1 MMRSLRARLLLVSAV
16 VLAGFLGLTGLA
28 LDQAFRASAESALRE
43 RLQSH
48 LYALLAAADL
58 NANNRLELPV
68 ELPEPRFNLVGSG
81 LMAEVRDATGLPVWR
96 SRSALGA
103 EFAGTSSSSAPGE
116 RVYTQTAAGETA
128 ARLMLSFA
136 TRWEGGGGEPQ
147 IYVFHVAERL
157 DEQAAQIRQFRR
169 VLFGWL
175 AAATLLLLV
184 TQALILRWGLAPLRR
199 VAQDLSEMEAG
210 RAQAL
215 SGRYPAELQ
224 PLIDNL
230 NALLAEA
237 RQHLQRYR
245 DTLGNLA
252 HSLKTPLAVLR
263 GSVEAQASVEELRAV
278 AQEQLQNMNEIVE
291 YQLQRAAAAG
301 RTALSAPLPVAPA
314 ARKLLA
320 ALEKVYAAKS
330 LRVETDIA
338 PGVMFRGDEGDL
350 LEILGNVADNA
361 FKWARS
367 RVRVQARNETSG
379 QSRLHFTLHIEDD
392 GPGIPDDQVQ
402 RVRARGARA
411 DASIPGHGL
420 GLAVVQ
426 EIVELYDG
434 ELVIARSPL
443 GGAAVEVR
451 L

>member
-1 MMRSLRARLLLVSAV
+1 MRSLRARLLLVSAV

-58 NANNRLELPV
+58 DASDQLELPV

-81 LMAEVRDATGLPVWR
+81 LMAEVHDATGTPVWR

-103 EFAGTSSSSAPGE
+103 EFAGASSSFAPGE
-116 RVYTQTAAGETA
+116 RVYTQTAGGETA
-128 ARLMLSFA
+128 ARLMLSLA
-136 TRWEGGGGEPQ
+136 TRWEGGAEPR

-157 DEQAAQIRQFRR
+157 DEHEAQILQFRR
-169 VLFGWL
+169 GLFGWL

-184 TQALILRWGLAPLRR
+184 AQALILRWGLAPLRR
-199 VAQDLSEMEAG
+199 VAQDLSEMESG

-215 SGRYPAELQ
+215 AGRYPAELQ

-263 GSVEAQASVEELRAV
+263 GSVEARAPVEELRAV
-278 AQEQLQNMNEIVE
+278 AQEQLQNMNQIVE

-301 RTALSAPLPVAPA
+301 RTALSAPLPVLPP

-320 ALEKVYAAKS
+320 ALEKVYAAKG

-338 PGVMFRGDEGDL
+338 PEVMFRGDAGDL

-367 RVRVQARNETSG
+367 RVRVQAQNPAGG
-379 QSRLHFTLHIEDD
+379 QPGTRFTLRIEDD
-392 GPGIPDDQVQ
+392 GPGIPDDQLQ

-411 DASIPGHGL
+411 DAAIPGHGL

-434 ELVIARSPL
+434 ALVIARSPL

>member
-1 MMRSLRARLLLVSAV
+1 MGSLRARLLLVSAA
-16 VLAGFLGLTGLA
+16 VLAGFLGLTGVV
-28 LDQAFRASAESALRE
+28 LDQAFRTSAESALRE
-43 RLQSH
+43 RLQGH

-58 NANNRLELPV
+58 NDRQQLELPV
-68 ELPEPRFNLVGSG
+68 ELPEPRFNLIGSG
-81 LMAEVRDATGLPVWR
+81 LVAEVRDAAGATVWR
-96 SRSALGA
+96 SRSALGM
-103 EFAGTSSSSAPGE
+103 EFGAMATGVPGE
-116 RVYTQTAAGETA
+116 RVYTPLSEGNSA

-136 TRWEGGGGEPQ
+136 TRWESGAREPL
-147 IYVFHVAERL
+147 IYVFHIAERL
-157 DEQAAQIRQFRR
+157 DEHEAQIRQFRR
-169 VLFGWL
+169 GLFGWL
-175 AAATLLLLV
+175 AAATALLLV
-184 TQALILRWGLAPLRR
+184 AQALILRWGLAPLRR

-210 RAQAL
+210 RTQAL

-224 PLIDNL
+224 PLVNNL

-237 RQHLQRYR
+237 RTHLQRYR

-263 GSVEAQASVEELRAV
+263 SSVEGKAPAEELRAV

-301 RTALSAPLPVAPA
+301 RSALSTPLPVLPPA
-314 ARKLLA
+314 HKLLG
-320 ALEKVYAAKS
+320 ALKKVYTARG
-330 LRVETDIA
+330 LQVEIA
-338 PGVMFRGDEGDL
+338 IDPEVMFRGDEGDL

-367 RVRVQARNETSG
+367 RVRVQAQNLAGPSG
-379 QSRLHFTLHIEDD
+379 ARFVLRVEDD
-392 GPGIPDDQVQ
+392 GPGIPEDQIE
-402 RVRARGARA
+402 RVRTRGVRA
-411 DASIPGHGL
+411 DSKTPGHGL

-426 EIVELYDG
+426 EIVGLYGG

>member
-1 MMRSLRARLLLVSAV
+1 MRSLRARLLWVSAA

-58 NANNRLELPV
+58 NDRQQLELPV

-81 LMAEVRDATGLPVWR
+81 LVAEVRDAAGAIVWR
-96 SRSALGA
+96 SRSAVGM
-103 EFAGTSSSSAPGE
+103 EFGVLATSVPGE
-116 RVYTQTAAGETA
+116 RVYTPLSEGNSA

-136 TRWEGGGGEPQ
+136 TRWESGAREPLT
-147 IYVFHVAERL
+147 YVFHIAERL
-157 DEQAAQIRQFRR
+157 DEHEAQIRQFRR
-169 VLFGWL
+169 GLFGWL
-175 AAATLLLLV
+175 AAATVLLLV
-184 TQALILRWGLAPLRR
+184 AQALILRWGLAPLRR
-199 VAQDLSEMEAG
+199 VARDLSEMEAG
-210 RAQAL
+210 RTQAL

-224 PLIDNL
+224 PLADNL

-237 RQHLQRYR
+237 RAHLQRYR

-263 GSVEAQASVEELRAV
+263 GSVEGKAPAEELRAG
-278 AQEQLQNMNEIVE
+278 AQEQLQDMNDIVE
-291 YQLQRAAAAG
+291 YQLQRAATAG
-301 RTALSAPLPVAPA
+301 RTALSAPLPVLPP
-314 ARKLLA
+314 ARKLVG
-320 ALEKVYAAKS
+320 ALKKVYAARG
-330 LRVETDIA
+330 LQVEIAIA
-338 PGVMFRGDEGDL
+338 PEVMFRGDEGDL
-350 LEILGNVADNA
+350 LEILGNAADNA

-367 RVRVQARNETSG
+367 RVRVQAQNSAAG
-379 QSRLHFTLHIEDD
+379 QSGAGFVMRIEDD
-392 GPGIPDDQVQ
+392 GPGIPDDQIE

-411 DASIPGHGL
+411 DAKTPGHGL

-426 EIVELYDG
+426 EIVGLYGG
-434 ELVIARSPL
+434 ELEISRSPL

>member
-1 MMRSLRARLLLVSAV
+1 MRSLRARLLLVSAV

-58 NANNRLELPV
+58 DANSRLELPV

-81 LMAEVRDATGLPVWR
+81 LMAEVRDAAGEPVWR

-103 EFAGTSSSSAPGE
+103 EFAGVSPAAAPGE
-116 RVYTQTAAGETA
+116 RVFTQTGDGEA
-128 ARLMLSFA
+128 PARLMLSFA
-136 TRWEGGGGEPQ
+136 TRWEGAGREPQ

-157 DEQAAQIRQFRR
+157 DEHLAQIRQFRR
-169 VLFGWL
+169 GLFGWL

-184 TQALILRWGLAPLRR
+184 AQALILRWGLAPLRR

-230 NALLAEA
+230 NALLAQA

-263 GSVEAQASVEELRAV
+263 GSVEAKAPVEELRAV

-301 RTALSAPLPVAPA
+301 RTVLSVPLPVLPP

-320 ALEKVYAAKS
+320 ALEKVYAAKA
-330 LRVETDIA
+330 LRVEIEIA
-338 PGVMFRGDEGDL
+338 PEAMFRGDEGDL

-367 RVRVQARNETSG
+367 RVRVQSQNPAAG
-379 QSRLHFTLHIEDD
+379 QSGAHFTLRIEDD
-392 GPGIPDDQVQ
+392 GPGIPDDQAQ

-411 DASIPGHGL
+411 DTKTPGHGL

-434 ELVIARSPL
+434 ELVISRSPL

>member
-1 MMRSLRARLLLVSAV
+1 MRSLRARLLLVSAV

-58 NANNRLELPV
+58 NPDNRLELPV

-81 LMAEVRDATGLPVWR
+81 LMAEVRDATGTPVWR

-103 EFAGTSSSSAPGE
+103 EFAGTASASAPGA
-116 RVYTQTAAGETA
+116 RVYTQTHDASP
-128 ARLMLSFA
+128 RLMLSFA
-136 TRWEGGGGEPQ
+136 TRWEGGGAPQ

-157 DEQAAQIRQFRR
+157 DEHLAQIRQFRR
-169 VLFGWL
+169 GLFGWL

-184 TQALILRWGLAPLRR
+184 AQALILRWGLAPLRR

-210 RAQAL
+210 RAQTL

-263 GSVEAQASVEELRAV
+263 GSVEARAPVEELRAV
-278 AQEQLQNMNEIVE
+278 AQEQLQNMNQIVE

-301 RTALSAPLPVAPA
+301 RTALSVPLPVLPP

-320 ALEKVYAAKS
+320 ALEKVYAAKA

-367 RVRVQARNETSG
+367 RVRVQARNETTG
-379 QSRLHFTLHIEDD
+379 QSRLHFTLRIEDD
-392 GPGIPDDQVQ
+392 GPGIPDDQLP

-411 DASIPGHGL
+411 DAAIPGHGL

-451 L
+451 M

>member
-1 MMRSLRARLLLVSAV
+1 MRSLRTRLLLVSAV

-28 LDQAFRASAESALRE
+28 LDRAFSASAESALRE

-58 NANNRLELPV
+58 DEQQQLKLPI
-68 ELPEPRFNLVGSG
+68 ELPEPRFNLIGSG
-81 LMAEVRDATGLPVWR
+81 LAAEVRDAAGATVWR
-96 SRSALGA
+96 SRSALGTD
-103 EFAGTSSSSAPGE
+103 FAGIAADVPGQ
-116 RVYTQTAAGETA
+116 RVYTPLGDGASA

-136 TRWEGGGGEPQ
+136 TRWEGRDRQPQ
-147 IYVFHVAERL
+147 VYVFHVAERL
-157 DEQAAQIRQFRR
+157 DEQQAQIRQFRR
-169 VLFGWL
+169 GLFGWL
-175 AAATLLLLV
+175 AAATVLLLLV
-184 TQALILRWGLAPLRR
+184 QALILRWGLSPLRR

-215 SGRYPAELQ
+215 SGRYPTELQ

-230 NALLAEA
+230 NTLLADA
-237 RQHLQRYR
+237 RAHLQRYR

-252 HSLKTPLAVLR
+252 HSLKTPLAVMR
-263 GSVEAQASVEELRAV
+263 ASVESRAPVEALRTV
-278 AQEQLQNMNEIVE
+278 TQEQLQNMNEIVE

-301 RTALSAPLPVAPA
+301 RTALSVPLPAAPV
-314 ARKLLA
+314 ARKLVA

-330 LRVETDIA
+330 LQVELAIA
-338 PGVMFRGDEGDL
+338 PDVMFRGDEGDL
-350 LEILGNVADNA
+350 LEMLGNLSDNA

-367 RVRVQARNETSG
+367 RVRVQARNETGGPSG
-379 QSRLHFTLHIEDD
+379 PRFTLRIEDD
-392 GPGIPDDQVQ
+392 GPGIPDDQAQ
-402 RVRARGARA
+402 RVRTRGARA
-411 DASIPGHGL
+411 DAATPGHGL

-426 EIVELYDG
+426 EMAELYGG
-434 ELVIARSPL
+434 ELIISRSAL

>member
-1 MMRSLRARLLLVSAV
+1 MRSLRARLLLVSAA
-16 VLAGFLGLTGLA
+16 VLAGFFGLTGVA

-58 NANNRLELPV
+58 NDRQQLELPI
-68 ELPEPRFNLVGSG
+68 ELPEPRFNLIGSG
-81 LMAEVRDATGLPVWR
+81 LIAEVRDAAGAIVWR

-103 EFAGTSSSSAPGE
+103 VFEGAPVTAAGE
-116 RVYTQTAAGETA
+116 RVYRQTDGASP
-128 ARLMLSFA
+128 RLMLSFA
-136 TRWEGGGGEPQ
+136 TRWESGGRAPQ
-147 IYVFHVAERL
+147 TYVFHVAERL
-157 DEQAAQIRQFRR
+157 DEHLAQIRQFRR
-169 VLFGWL
+169 GLFGWL
-175 AAATLLLLV
+175 AAAAVLLLAA
-184 TQALILRWGLAPLRR
+184 QALILRWGLAPLRR
-199 VAQDLSEMEAG
+199 VARDLSEMEAG

-215 SGRYPAELQ
+215 TGRYPAELQ

-263 GSVEAQASVEELRAV
+263 GSVEGKAPLEELRAT
-278 AQEQLQNMNEIVE
+278 AQEQLQAMNRIVE

-301 RTALSAPLPVAPA
+301 RTALSAPLPVLPP

-320 ALEKVYAAKS
+320 ALEKVYAAKA

-338 PGVMFRGDEGDL
+338 PEVMFRGDAGDL
-350 LEILGNVADNA
+350 LEILGNLADNA
-361 FKWARS
+361 CKWARS
-367 RVRVQARNETSG
+367 RVRVQAYNPAAERSAP
-379 QSRLHFTLHIEDD
+379 RFVLRVEDD
-392 GPGIPDDQVQ
+392 GPGIPEDQLE
-402 RVRARGARA
+402 RVLARGARA
-411 DASIPGHGL
+411 DAATPGHGL

-426 EIVELYDG
+426 DIVGLYGGALEIS
-434 ELVIARSPL
+434 RSPL

>member
-1 MMRSLRARLLLVSAV
+1 MRSLRARLLWVSAA

-58 NANNRLELPV
+58 NDRQQLELPF

-81 LMAEVRDATGLPVWR
+81 LVAEVRDAAGAIVWR
-96 SRSALGA
+96 SRSAVGM
-103 EFAGTSSSSAPGE
+103 EFGVLATSVPGE
-116 RVYTQTAAGETA
+116 RVYTPLPEGNSA

-136 TRWEGGGGEPQ
+136 TRWESGAREPRT
-147 IYVFHVAERL
+147 YVFHIAERL
-157 DEQAAQIRQFRR
+157 DEHEAQIRQFRR
-169 VLFGWL
+169 GLFGWL
-175 AAATLLLLV
+175 AAATVLLLV
-184 TQALILRWGLAPLRR
+184 AQALILRWGLAPLRR

-210 RAQAL
+210 RTQAL
-215 SGRYPAELQ
+215 SGRYPSELQ
-224 PLIDNL
+224 PLVNNL

-237 RQHLQRYR
+237 RTHLQRYR

-263 GSVEAQASVEELRAV
+263 GSVEGKAPAEELRAV
-278 AQEQLQNMNEIVE
+278 AQEQLQNMNDIVE

-301 RTALSAPLPVAPA
+301 RNALSAPLPVLPV
-314 ARKLLA
+314 ARKLLD
-320 ALEKVYAAKS
+320 ALKKVYATKA
-330 LRVETDIA
+330 LQVEIAIA
-338 PGVMFRGDEGDL
+338 PEVMFRGDEGDL

-367 RVRVQARNETSG
+367 RVRVQAQNSAGPSG
-379 QSRLHFTLHIEDD
+379 ARFVLRVEDD
-392 GPGIPDDQVQ
+392 GPGIPDDQIE
-402 RVRARGARA
+402 RVRTRGVRA
-411 DASIPGHGL
+411 DAKIPGHGL

-426 EIVELYDG
+426 EIVGLYGG

-451 L
+451 LQ

>member
-1 MMRSLRARLLLVSAV
+1 MRSLRARLLLVSAV

-28 LDQAFRASAESALRE
+28 LDQAFRASAEIALRE

-58 NANNRLELPV
+58 NASNRLELPV

-81 LMAEVRDATGLPVWR
+81 LIAEIRDAAGTPVWR

-103 EFAGTSSSSAPGE
+103 EFAGTATASASGA
-116 RVYTQTAAGETA
+116 RVYTQTHGASP
-128 ARLMLSFA
+128 RLMLSFA
-136 TRWEGGGGEPQ
+136 TRWEGGGEPQ

-157 DEQAAQIRQFRR
+157 DEHLAQIRQFRR
-169 VLFGWL
+169 GLFGWL

-184 TQALILRWGLAPLRR
+184 AQALILRWGLAPLRR

-210 RAQAL
+210 RAQTL

-263 GSVEAQASVEELRAV
+263 GSVEAKAPVEELRAV

-367 RVRVQARNETSG
+367 RVRVQARNETTG
-379 QSRLHFTLHIEDD
+379 QSRLHFTLRIEDD

>member
-1 MMRSLRARLLLVSAV
+1 MRSLRTRLLLVSAV

-58 NANNRLELPV
+58 NTSNQLELPV
-68 ELPEPRFNLVGSG
+68 ELPEPRFNLIGSG
-81 LMAEVRDATGLPVWR
+81 LMAEVRDAAGETVWR

-103 EFAGTSSSSAPGE
+103 EFKPVSTATPGE
-116 RVYTQTAAGETA
+116 RVYTPISDGDSP

-136 TRWEGGGGEPQ
+136 TRWEVGDRQ
-147 IYVFHVAERL
+147 SRVYVFHIAERL
-157 DEQAAQIRQFRR
+157 DEHQAQIQQFRR
-169 VLFGWL
+169 DLFGWL

-184 TQALILRWGLAPLRR
+184 AQALILRWGLAPLRR

-215 SGRYPAELQ
+215 SGRYPTELQ

-230 NALLAEA
+230 NVLLADA
-237 RQHLQRYR
+237 RAHLQRYR

-263 GSVEAQASVEELRAV
+263 GSIEAKAPVEELRTA

-301 RTALSAPLPVAPA
+301 RTALSAPLPVAPT

-330 LRVETDIA
+330 LRIETDIA
-338 PGVMFRGDEGDL
+338 PEVMFRGDEGDL
-350 LEILGNVADNA
+350 LEILGNLADNA
-361 FKWARS
+361 CKWAHS
-367 RVRVQARNETSG
+367 CVRVQAQIPVAG
-379 QSRLHFTLHIEDD
+379 QSGWHFTLRIEDD

-402 RVRARGARA
+402 RVRARGVRA
-411 DASIPGHGL
+411 DAKAPGHGL

-434 ELVIARSPL
+434 ELVITRSSL

>member
-1 MMRSLRARLLLVSAV
+1 MRSLRARLLLVSAV
-16 VLAGFLGLTGLA
+16 VLAGFLGLTGLV
-28 LDQAFRASAESALRE
+28 LDQAFRASAETALRE

-68 ELPEPRFNLVGSG
+68 ELPESRFNLVGSG
-81 LMAEVRDATGLPVWR
+81 LMAEVRDAAGTPVWR

-103 EFAGTSSSSAPGE
+103 ELNGVSSSAPGE
-116 RVYTQTAAGETA
+116 RVYTQTAAGA
-128 ARLMLSFA
+128 APARLKLSFA
-136 TRWEGGGGEPQ
+136 TRWEGGGEPQ

-157 DEQAAQIRQFRR
+157 DEHMAQIQQFRR
-169 VLFGWL
+169 GLFGWL

-184 TQALILRWGLAPLRR
+184 AQALILRWGLAPLRR

-210 RAQAL
+210 RAQVL

-230 NALLAEA
+230 NTLLAEA

-263 GSVEAQASVEELRAV
+263 GSVEAKAPVGELRAV
-278 AQEQLQNMNEIVE
+278 AQEQLQSMNEIVE

-301 RTALSAPLPVAPA
+301 RTALSTPLPVAPA

-338 PGVMFRGDEGDL
+338 PEVMFRGDEGDL
-350 LEILGNVADNA
+350 LEIFGNVADNA
-361 FKWARS
+361 CKWARS
-367 RVRVQARNETSG
+367 RVRVQAQNPAAG
-379 QSRLHFTLHIEDD
+379 QSGARFTLRIEDD

-411 DASIPGHGL
+411 DAAIPGHGL

-443 GGAAVEVR
+443 GGAAVEIR

>member
-1 MMRSLRARLLLVSAV
+1 MRSLRARLLLVSAV
-16 VLAGFLGLTGLA
+16 VLAGFLGLTGIA

-81 LMAEVRDATGLPVWR
+81 LMAEVRDAAGALVWR

-103 EFAGTSSSSAPGE
+103 EFAGVSSSSAPGE
-116 RVYTQTAAGETA
+116 RVYTQTAAGA
-128 ARLMLSFA
+128 VPRLMLSFA
-136 TRWEGGGGEPQ
+136 ARWEGGDEPQ

-157 DEQAAQIRQFRR
+157 DEHAAQIRQFRR
-169 VLFGWL
+169 GLFGWL

-184 TQALILRWGLAPLRR
+184 AQALILRWGLAPLRR

-263 GSVEAQASVEELRAV
+263 GSVEAKAPVEELRAV

-338 PGVMFRGDEGDL
+338 PEVMFRGDEGDL

-367 RVRVQARNETSG
+367 RVRVQAQNPVAGESG
-379 QSRLHFTLHIEDD
+379 ARFMLRIEDD

-411 DASIPGHGL
+411 DAATPGHGL

-434 ELVIARSPL
+434 ELAIARSPL

>member
-1 MMRSLRARLLLVSAV
+1 MRSLRARLLLVSAV

-58 NANNRLELPV
+58 DAGNRLELPV

-81 LMAEVRDATGLPVWR
+81 LMAEVRDAGDALVWR

-103 EFAGTSSSSAPGE
+103 EFKGISTSAPGE
-116 RVYTQTAAGETA
+116 RVYSQTAAGKTP

-136 TRWEGGGGEPQ
+136 TRWEGGGEPQ

-157 DEQAAQIRQFRR
+157 DEHAAQILQFRR
-169 VLFGWL
+169 GLFGWL

-184 TQALILRWGLAPLRR
+184 AQALILRWGLAPLRR

-224 PLIDNL
+224 PLINNL

-263 GSVEAQASVEELRAV
+263 GSVEAKAPVEELRAV

-301 RTALSAPLPVAPA
+301 RTALSTPLPAAPA

-367 RVRVQARNETSG
+367 RVRVQAQNPAARQSG
-379 QSRLHFTLHIEDD
+379 ARFTLRIEDD

-411 DASIPGHGL
+411 DTATPGHGL

-434 ELVIARSPL
+434 ELIIARSPL
-443 GGAAVEVR
+443 GGAAVEIR

>member
-1 MMRSLRARLLLVSAV
+1 MRSLRARLLLVSAV
-16 VLAGFLGLTGLA
+16 VLAGFLGLTGIA
-28 LDQAFRASAESALRE
+28 LDQAFRASTESALRE

-58 NANNRLELPV
+58 NASNQLELPV

-81 LMAEVRDATGLPVWR
+81 LMAEVRDAAGETVWR

-103 EFAGTSSSSAPGE
+103 ELKRVSTATPGE
-116 RVYTQTAAGETA
+116 RVYTQISDGDSPTQ
-128 ARLMLSFA
+128 LMLSFA
-136 TRWEGGGGEPQ
+136 TRWEVGDNQ
-147 IYVFHVAERL
+147 SRVYVFHIAERL
-157 DEQAAQIRQFRR
+157 EEHQAQIRQFRR
-169 VLFGWL
+169 GLFGWL
-175 AAATLLLLV
+175 AAATVLLLV
-184 TQALILRWGLAPLRR
+184 AQALILRWGLTPLRR

-215 SGRYPAELQ
+215 PGRYPAELQ

-230 NALLAEA
+230 NALLTGA

-263 GSVEAQASVEELRAV
+263 GSVEAKAPVEELRTV
-278 AQEQLQNMNEIVE
+278 AQEQLQNMNDIVE

-301 RTALSAPLPVAPA
+301 RTALSTPLPVAPA
-314 ARKLLA
+314 ARKLIA

-330 LRVETDIA
+330 LQVEIDIA
-338 PGVMFRGDEGDL
+338 PGVMFRGDEGDF
-350 LEILGNVADNA
+350 LEILGNITDNA

-367 RVRVQARNETSG
+367 RVRVQALNELGGPSG
-379 QSRLHFTLHIEDD
+379 PRFTLRVEDD

-411 DASIPGHGL
+411 DMATPGHGL

>member
-1 MMRSLRARLLLVSAV
+1 MRSLRARLLLVSAV

-58 NANNRLELPV
+58 NASDRLELPV

-81 LMAEVRDATGLPVWR
+81 LMAEVHDATGTPVWR

-103 EFAGTSSSSAPGE
+103 EFAGASSSFAPGE

-136 TRWEGGGGEPQ
+136 TRWESGAEPQ

-157 DEQAAQIRQFRR
+157 DEHETQILQFRR
-169 VLFGWL
+169 GLFGWL

-184 TQALILRWGLAPLRR
+184 AQALILRWGLAPLRR
-199 VAQDLSEMEAG
+199 VAQDLSEMESG

-215 SGRYPAELQ
+215 AGRYPAELQ

-263 GSVEAQASVEELRAV
+263 GSVEAKAPVEELRAV

-320 ALEKVYAAKS
+320 ALEKVYATKG

-338 PGVMFRGDEGDL
+338 PEVMFRGDEGDL

-367 RVRVQARNETSG
+367 RVRVQAQNLPAG
-379 QSRLHFTLHIEDD
+379 QPATRFTLRIEDD
-392 GPGIPDDQVQ
+392 GPGIPDDQLQ

-411 DASIPGHGL
+411 DAAIPGHGL

>member
-1 MMRSLRARLLLVSAV
+1 MRSLRTRLLLVSAV

-28 LDQAFRASAESALRE
+28 LDRAFSASAESALRE
-43 RLQSH
+43 RLQGH

-58 NANNRLELPV
+58 NASNRLELPV
-68 ELPEPRFNLVGSG
+68 ELPEPRFNLIGSG
-81 LMAEVRDATGLPVWR
+81 LVAEVRDAAGVSVWR
-96 SRSALGA
+96 SRSALGVD
-103 EFAGTSSSSAPGE
+103 FAAATNAAPGE
-116 RVYTQTAAGETA
+116 RVYTQSTDGVAP
-128 ARLMLSFA
+128 RLTLSLA
-136 TRWEGGGGEPQ
+136 TRWEVGGQPRV
-147 IYVFHVAERL
+147 YVFHVAERL
-157 DEQAAQIRQFRR
+157 DEYQAQIRQFRR
-169 VLFGWL
+169 GLFGWL
-175 AAATLLLLV
+175 AAATVLLLV
-184 TQALILRWGLAPLRR
+184 AQALILRWGLAPLRR
-199 VAQDLSEMEAG
+199 VASDLSEMEAG

-215 SGRYPAELQ
+215 SGRYPTELQ
-224 PLIDNL
+224 PLVDNL
-230 NALLAEA
+230 NALLAGA
-237 RQHLQRYR
+237 RTHLQRYR

-263 GSVEAQASVEELRAV
+263 GSVEAKAPVEELRAV

-301 RTALSAPLPVAPA
+301 RTALSAPLPAAPA
-314 ARKLLA
+314 VGKLLA
-320 ALEKVYAAKS
+320 ALEKVYASKS
-330 LRVETDIA
+330 LRMDIDIA

-350 LEILGNVADNA
+350 LEVLGNVADNA
-361 FKWARS
+361 CKWASS
-367 RVRVQARNETSG
+367 RVRVEARNESG
-379 QSRLHFTLHIEDD
+379 GAEGPRFLLRVEDD

-411 DASIPGHGL
+411 DAAMPGHGL

-434 ELVIARSPL
+434 ELVILRSPL

>member
-1 MMRSLRARLLLVSAV
+1 
-16 VLAGFLGLTGLA
+16 
-28 LDQAFRASAESALRE
+28 
-43 RLQSH
+43 
-48 LYALLAAADL
+48 
-58 NANNRLELPV
+58 
-68 ELPEPRFNLVGSG
+68 
-81 LMAEVRDATGLPVWR
+81 
-96 SRSALGA
+96 
-103 EFAGTSSSSAPGE
+103 
-116 RVYTQTAAGETA
+116 VYTQTHGASP
-128 ARLMLSFA
+128 RLMLSFA
-136 TRWEGGGGEPQ
+136 TRWEGGGAPQ
-147 IYVFHVAERL
+147 TYVFHVAERL
-157 DEQAAQIRQFRR
+157 DEHLAQIRQFRR
-169 VLFGWL
+169 GLFGWL

-184 TQALILRWGLAPLRR
+184 AQALILRWGLAPLRR

-210 RAQAL
+210 RAQTLA
-215 SGRYPAELQ
+215 GRYPAELQ

-263 GSVEAQASVEELRAV
+263 GSVEGRAPVEELRAV

-301 RTALSAPLPVAPA
+301 RTALSAPLPVLPP

-320 ALEKVYAAKS
+320 AMEKVYAAKA

-367 RVRVQARNETSG
+367 RVRVQARNETTG

-402 RVRARGARA
+402 LVRARGARA
-411 DASIPGHGL
+411 DAAVPGHGL

>member
-1 MMRSLRARLLLVSAV
+1 MRSLRARLLLVSAV
-16 VLAGFLGLTGLA
+16 VLAGFLGLTGLV
-28 LDQAFRASAESALRE
+28 LDQAFRASAETALRE

-81 LMAEVRDATGLPVWR
+81 LMAEVRDAAGTPVWR

-103 EFAGTSSSSAPGE
+103 EFKGIATSVPGE
-116 RVYTQTAAGETA
+116 RVYTQTAGGETA
-128 ARLMLSFA
+128 PRLMLSFA
-136 TRWEGGGGEPQ
+136 TRWEGGGEPQ

-157 DEQAAQIRQFRR
+157 DVHAAQIRQFRR
-169 VLFGWL
+169 GLFGWL

-184 TQALILRWGLAPLRR
+184 AQALILRWGLAPLRR

-210 RAQAL
+210 RAQVL

-263 GSVEAQASVEELRAV
+263 GSVEAKAPVEELRAV

-301 RTALSAPLPVAPA
+301 RTALSTPLAGGARGAQAAGRAGKGVRGEIPA
-314 ARKLLA
+314 
-320 ALEKVYAAKS
+320 
-330 LRVETDIA
+330 
-338 PGVMFRGDEGDL
+338 RG
-350 LEILGNVADNA
+350 N
-361 FKWARS
+361 RY
-367 RVRVQARNETSG
+367 
-379 QSRLHFTLHIEDD
+379 
-392 GPGIPDDQVQ
+392 
-402 RVRARGARA
+402 RARGDVSR
-411 DASIPGHGL
+411 
-420 GLAVVQ
+420 
-426 EIVELYDG
+426 
-434 ELVIARSPL
+434 R
-443 GGAAVEVR
+443 
-451 L
+451 

>member
-1 MMRSLRARLLLVSAV
+1 MRSLRARLLLVSAV
-16 VLAGFLGLTGLA
+16 VLAGFLGLTGIA

-58 NANNRLELPV
+58 NASNQLELPM

-81 LMAEVRDATGLPVWR
+81 LMAEVRDAAGTPVWR

-103 EFAGTSSSSAPGE
+103 ELNGASSSAPGE

-157 DEQAAQIRQFRR
+157 DEHAAQIQQFRR
-169 VLFGWL
+169 GLFGWL

-184 TQALILRWGLAPLRR
+184 AQALILRWGLAPLRR

-210 RAQAL
+210 RAQVL

-263 GSVEAQASVEELRAV
+263 GSVEAKAPVEELRAV

-314 ARKLLA
+314 TRKLLA

-338 PGVMFRGDEGDL
+338 SGVMFRGDEGDL

-367 RVRVQARNETSG
+367 RVRVQALNPAAG
-379 QSRLHFTLHIEDD
+379 QSGARFTLRIEDD

-411 DASIPGHGL
+411 DAATPGHGL

>member
-1 MMRSLRARLLLVSAV
+1 MHSLRARLLLVSAA
-16 VLAGFLGLTGLA
+16 VLAGFLGLTGVA
-28 LDQAFRASAESALRE
+28 LDQAFRASADSALRE

-58 NANNRLELPV
+58 NARDQLELPV
-68 ELPEPRFNLVGSG
+68 ELPEPRFNLIGSG
-81 LMAEVRDATGLPVWR
+81 LMAEVRDAAGMTVWR

-103 EFAGTSSSSAPGE
+103 ELEGGPGTVPGE
-116 RVYTQTAAGETA
+116 RVYTQISNGAAP

-136 TRWEGGGGEPQ
+136 TRWETSNHQ
-147 IYVFHVAERL
+147 SRIYIFHVVERL
-157 DEQAAQIRQFRR
+157 DEYQAQIRQFRR
-169 VLFGWL
+169 GLFGWL
-175 AAATLLLLV
+175 AAATVLLLV
-184 TQALILRWGLAPLRR
+184 AQALILRWGLAPLRR

-210 RAQAL
+210 RAQTL

-230 NALLAEA
+230 NALLADA
-237 RQHLQRYR
+237 RTHLQRYR

-263 GSVEAQASVEELRAV
+263 GSVEAKAPVEELRAV

-301 RTALSAPLPVAPA
+301 RTALSTPLPVAPA
-314 ARKLLA
+314 ARKLIA
-320 ALEKVYAAKS
+320 ALEKVYAAKA
-330 LRVETDIA
+330 LHAEIDIA
-338 PGVMFRGDEGDL
+338 PEVMFRGDEGDL
-350 LEILGNVADNA
+350 LEILGNIADNA

-367 RVRVQARNETSG
+367 RVRVLAQNQTMG
-379 QSRLHFTLHIEDD
+379 QSGSRFTLRIEDD

-411 DASIPGHGL
+411 DAETPGHGL
-420 GLAVVQ
+420 GLAMVQ

-434 ELVIARSPL
+434 ELVISRSPL
-443 GGAAVEVR
+443 GGTAVEVR

>member
-1 MMRSLRARLLLVSAV
+1 MRSLRARLLLVSAA
-16 VLAGFLGLTGLA
+16 VLAGFLGLTGVA

-58 NANNRLELPV
+58 DANNRLELPI

-81 LMAEVRDATGLPVWR
+81 LMAEVRDAAGVVVWR
-96 SRSALGA
+96 SRSALGT
-103 EFAGTSSSSAPGE
+103 EFAGASSSSVPGE
-116 RVYTQTAAGETA
+116 RVYTQTGGGEA
-128 ARLMLSFA
+128 PARLILSFA
-136 TRWEGGGGEPQ
+136 TRWEGGGEPQ

-157 DEQAAQIRQFRR
+157 DEHLAQIRQFRR
-169 VLFGWL
+169 GLFGWL

-184 TQALILRWGLAPLRR
+184 AQALILRWGLAPLRR

-210 RAQAL
+210 RTQAL
-215 SGRYPAELQ
+215 SGRYPVELQ

-237 RQHLQRYR
+237 RTHLQRYR

-263 GSVEAQASVEELRAV
+263 GSVEAKAPVEELRAV
-278 AQEQLQNMNEIVE
+278 AQEQLQNMNQIVE

-301 RTALSAPLPVAPA
+301 RTALSTPLPVLPP

-320 ALEKVYAAKS
+320 ALEKVYAAKA
-330 LRVETDIA
+330 LRVETGIG
-338 PGVMFRGDEGDL
+338 PEVMFRGDEGDL

-361 FKWARS
+361 FKWART
-367 RVRVQARNETSG
+367 RVRVQARNPAADEAG
-379 QSRLHFTLHIEDD
+379 ARFVLRVEDD
-392 GPGIPDDQVQ
+392 GPGIPEDLAEQV
-402 RVRARGARA
+402 RERGARA
-411 DASIPGHGL
+411 DAATPGHGL

-434 ELVIARSPL
+434 ELVIGRSPL
-443 GGAAVEVR
+443 GGATIEVR
-451 L
+451 M

>member
-1 MMRSLRARLLLVSAV
+1 MRSLRTRLLLVSAV

-28 LDQAFRASAESALRE
+28 LDRAFSASAESALRE
-43 RLQSH
+43 RLQGH

-58 NANNRLELPV
+58 NERQQLELPV
-68 ELPEPRFNLVGSG
+68 ELPEPRFNLIGSG
-81 LMAEVRDATGLPVWR
+81 LMAEVRNSAGMTLWR

-103 EFAGTSSSSAPGE
+103 EFTVNAAGAPGE
-116 RVYTQTAAGETA
+116 RVFTLLGDAKLP
-128 ARLMLSFA
+128 ARLILSFA
-136 TRWEGGGGEPQ
+136 TRWEGDNREPLV
-147 IYVFHVAERL
+147 YVFHVAERL
-157 DEQAAQIRQFRR
+157 DEHQAQIRQFRR
-169 VLFGWL
+169 GLFGWL
-175 AAATLLLLV
+175 AAATVLLLV
-184 TQALILRWGLAPLRR
+184 VQALILRWGLAPLRR

-215 SGRYPAELQ
+215 SGRYPTELQ

-230 NALLAEA
+230 NALLADA
-237 RQHLQRYR
+237 RAHLQRYR

-263 GSVEAQASVEELRAV
+263 SSVESKVPVEELRTV
-278 AQEQLQNMNEIVE
+278 TQEQLQNMSEIVE

-301 RTALSAPLPVAPA
+301 RTALSAPLPAAPA
-314 ARKLLA
+314 AHKIIA

-330 LRVETDIA
+330 LHVEIA
-338 PGVMFRGDEGDL
+338 ITPDVMFRGDAGDL

-367 RVRVQARNETSG
+367 RVRVQAQNQAAGESG
-379 QSRLHFTLHIEDD
+379 PRFMLRIEDD

-411 DASIPGHGL
+411 DVAIPGHGL

-426 EIVELYDG
+426 EFAELYGG

>member
-1 MMRSLRARLLLVSAV
+1 MRSLRARLLLVSAV
-16 VLAGFLGLTGLA
+16 VLAGFLGLTGVA

-58 NANNRLELPV
+58 NANHRLELPV

-81 LMAEVRDATGLPVWR
+81 LMAEVRDAAGTPVWR

-103 EFAGTSSSSAPGE
+103 EFKGIATSVPGE
-116 RVYTQTAAGETA
+116 RVYTQTAGGETA

-136 TRWEGGGGEPQ
+136 TRWEGGGEPQ

-157 DEQAAQIRQFRR
+157 DVHAAQIRQFRR
-169 VLFGWL
+169 GLFGWL

-184 TQALILRWGLAPLRR
+184 AQALILRWGLAPLRR

-263 GSVEAQASVEELRAV
+263 GSVEAKAPVEELRAV
-278 AQEQLQNMNEIVE
+278 TQEQLQNMNEIVE

-301 RTALSAPLPVAPA
+301 RTALSTPLPVAPA

-330 LRVETDIA
+330 LCVETDIA

-361 FKWARS
+361 CKWARS
-367 RVRVQARNETSG
+367 RVRVQAQNPVAG
-379 QSRLHFTLHIEDD
+379 QPGVRFTLRIEDD

>member
-1 MMRSLRARLLLVSAV
+1 MRSLRARLLLVSAV

-28 LDQAFRASAESALRE
+28 LDQAFRASAETALRE

-58 NANNRLELPV
+58 NASNRLELPV

-81 LMAEVRDATGLPVWR
+81 LIAEIRDAAGTPVWR

-103 EFAGTSSSSAPGE
+103 EFAGTATASAPGA
-116 RVYTQTAAGETA
+116 RVYTQTHGASP
-128 ARLMLSFA
+128 RLMLSFA
-136 TRWEGGGGEPQ
+136 TRWEGGGAPQ
-147 IYVFHVAERL
+147 TYVFHVAERL
-157 DEQAAQIRQFRR
+157 DEHLAQIRQFRR
-169 VLFGWL
+169 GLFGWL

-184 TQALILRWGLAPLRR
+184 AQALILRWGLAPLRR

-210 RAQAL
+210 RAQTL

-224 PLIDNL
+224 PLVDNL

-263 GSVEAQASVEELRAV
+263 GSVEGRAPVEELRAV

-301 RTALSAPLPVAPA
+301 RTALSAPLPVLPP

-320 ALEKVYAAKS
+320 ALEKVYAAKA
-330 LRVETDIA
+330 LHVETDIA

-367 RVRVQARNETSG
+367 RVRLQAQNPAAGRPGT
-379 QSRLHFTLHIEDD
+379 RFTLRIEDD

-411 DASIPGHGL
+411 DAAVPGHGL

-443 GGAAVEVR
+443 GGAAVEIR

>member
-1 MMRSLRARLLLVSAV
+1 MRSLRARLLLVSAV
-16 VLAGFLGLTGLA
+16 VLAGFLGLTGIA
-28 LDQAFRASAESALRE
+28 LDQAFRVSAESALRE
-43 RLQSH
+43 RLQGH

-58 NANNRLELPV
+58 NARNQLELPM

-81 LMAEVRDATGLPVWR
+81 LMAEVRDAAGTLVWR

-103 EFAGTSSSSAPGE
+103 GVAGATASSAPGE
-116 RVYTQTAAGETA
+116 RVYTQTAAGA
-128 ARLMLSFA
+128 APARLMLSFA
-136 TRWEGGGGEPQ
+136 TRWEGGGRKPQ

-157 DEQAAQIRQFRR
+157 DEHAAQIRQFRR

-184 TQALILRWGLAPLRR
+184 AQALILRWGLAPLRR

-237 RQHLQRYR
+237 RAHLQRYR

-263 GSVEAQASVEELRAV
+263 GSVEAKAPVEELRAV
-278 AQEQLQNMNEIVE
+278 AQEQLQNMNVIVE

-301 RTALSAPLPVAPA
+301 RTVLSTPLPAAPA

-338 PGVMFRGDEGDL
+338 PEVMFRGDEGDL

-367 RVRVQARNETSG
+367 RVRVQAQNPAAG
-379 QSRLHFTLHIEDD
+379 QSGPRFTLRIEDD

-411 DASIPGHGL
+411 DAATPGHGL

>member
-1 MMRSLRARLLLVSAV
+1 MRSLRARLLLVSAV

-58 NANNRLELPV
+58 NASNRLELPV

-81 LMAEVRDATGLPVWR
+81 LMAEVRDAAGTPVWR

-103 EFAGTSSSSAPGE
+103 GFAGASPSSVPGE
-116 RVYTQTAAGETA
+116 RVYTQTAGGETA

-136 TRWEGGGGEPQ
+136 TRWEGGGEPQ

-157 DEQAAQIRQFRR
+157 DEHAAQIRQFRR
-169 VLFGWL
+169 GLFGWL

-184 TQALILRWGLAPLRR
+184 AQALILRWGLAPLRR

-210 RAQAL
+210 RAPAL

-263 GSVEAQASVEELRAV
+263 GSVEAKAPVEELRAV

-314 ARKLLA
+314 ARKLLT

-338 PGVMFRGDEGDL
+338 PEVMFRGDEGDL

-367 RVRVQARNETSG
+367 RVRVQAQNPAAGRSG
-379 QSRLHFTLHIEDD
+379 ARFTLRIEDD

-411 DASIPGHGL
+411 DAAIPGHGL

-434 ELVIARSPL
+434 ALVIARSPL